1 MLFSL
6 AATALGMGLSAERRC
21 WVYVCEMLYKV
32 VGIPND
38 KNGSI
43 KKNQVNQTSNFM
55 TFGFDQ
61 AKVHTICHAIYHY
74 CTSC

>member
-21 WVYVCEMLYKV
+21 CVYVCEMLYKV

-43 KKNQVNQTSNFM
+43 KKI
-55 TFGFDQ
+55 
-61 AKVHTICHAIYHY
+61 K
-74 CTSC
+74 